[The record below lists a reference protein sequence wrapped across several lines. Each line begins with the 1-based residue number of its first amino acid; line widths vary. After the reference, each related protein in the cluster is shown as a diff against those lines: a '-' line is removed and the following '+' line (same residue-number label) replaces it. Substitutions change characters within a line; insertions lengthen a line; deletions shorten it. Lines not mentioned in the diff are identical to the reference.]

1 MPDLLI
7 RRMGVAD
14 LARAADWADA
24 EGWNPGL
31 DDALAF
37 QATDPEGFL
46 VGELDGKPVG
56 CISVVRYGSDFGF
69 LGFYI
74 MTPALRGKGHG
85 IAIWRRG
92 MEHLSGRLVGLDGV
106 VAQQENYKRSGFR
119 LAWRNVRWQGS
130 APAASTAVPQGL
142 DIVDARTVP
151 LDRIATYD
159 RRFFPAPR
167 AGFLSLWI
175 GLPGRT
181 SVVTLRQGEIVGLG
195 VLRPCRTGAK
205 IGPLYAPDPAVA
217 QAIVEALVARSGSAG
232 RQIQV
237 DVPEPNAAAVRLVEG
252 LGLEPVFETARMY
265 TGDAPRIEAGGL
277 YAVSSLELG

>member
-1 MPDLLI
+1 MSDLVI

-31 DDALAF
+31 DDPLAF
-37 QATDPEGFL
+37 QASDPDGFL
-46 VGELDGKPVG
+46 VGELDGRPVG
-56 CISVVRYGSDFGF
+56 CISVVRYGADFGF

-74 MTPALRGKGHG
+74 MAPTLRGKGHG

-92 MEHLSGRLVGLDGV
+92 MEHLAARLVGLDGV

-119 LAWRNVRWQGS
+119 LAWRNVRWQGA
-130 APAASTAVPQGL
+130 APTASTAMPQGL
-142 DIVDARTVP
+142 DIVDARTLP
-151 LDRIATYD
+151 LDRLAAYD

-181 SVVTLRQGEIVGLG
+181 AVAAMRQGEIVGLG
-195 VLRPCRTGAK
+195 VLRPCRVGAK
-205 IGPLYAPDPAVA
+205 IGPLYASDPGTA
-217 QAIVEALVARSGSAG
+217 QAMVEALVARSGNAG
-232 RQIQV
+232 RQIQI
-237 DVPEPNAAAVRLVEG
+237 DLPEPNAAAVRLAEG
-252 LGLEPVFETARMY
+252 FGFQPVFETARMY
-265 TGDAPRIEAGGL
+265 TGDAPQIDAAGL